1 MKKSHK
7 IYAIVASFIV
17 MFIMAVTESIRG
29 VLIPSFKIE
38 FGVSN
43 TQIGTMVL
51 LATLAYVVGTYL
63 AGKLSRVMNQKQIVL
78 IGMFISGLGFLGTS
92 FAVVFWHL
100 VLGYFVLTIGIGFVI
115 LGLNTIVPAI
125 KVVYIGVIINTLHF
139 FYGFGATVT
148 QRVGGYLISNGVS
161 WRQIFWAFA
170 VLYVIGIVIY
180 SFIDLPKKVKE
191 EKHLEVIHQYE
202 KPLIILFCIGLGFYI
217 AAEIQTLNWFVNYLN
232 EFYQY
237 TENEAS
243 RYAALFFG
251 MLAAGRLFG
260 GYILEKIGYLKGIL
274 IALVLGLTSYSIGL
288 INEQTLIMVSISGL
302 FCSIV
307 YPTSMLVIQRVFEHN
322 AIRIVSIVS
331 MAGSSVNMISG
342 YLIGYLNDSVGVRT
356 AYFLIPVYI
365 LLSLICFIAITIEMK
380 RVEKHRLEL
389 GKVTV

>member
-1 MKKSHK
+1 
-7 IYAIVASFIV
+7 
-17 MFIMAVTESIRG
+17 
-29 VLIPSFKIE
+29 
-38 FGVSN
+38 
-43 TQIGTMVL
+43 MVL

-92 FAVVFWHL
+92 FSVVFWHL

-148 QRVGGYLISNGVS
+148 QRVGGYLISNGIS

-180 SFIDLPKKVKE
+180 SFIDLPKKEKE

-380 RVEKHRLEL
+380 RVENHRLEL